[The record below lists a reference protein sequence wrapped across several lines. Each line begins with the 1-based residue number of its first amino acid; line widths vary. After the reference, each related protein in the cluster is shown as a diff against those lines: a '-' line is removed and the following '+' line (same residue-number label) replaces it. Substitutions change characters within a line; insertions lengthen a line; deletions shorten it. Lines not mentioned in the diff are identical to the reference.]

1 MAWNP
6 GSEALVIQS
15 LKDFMVI
22 CGQRWVKKLV
32 AFINWNAI
40 RNELELGNQAYSH
53 TLNIRELEEQWDQEW
68 ERDLHKPGTY
78 KH

>member
-1 MAWNP
+1 
-6 GSEALVIQS
+6 
-15 LKDFMVI
+15 MVI